1 MDVNLAWPIIAG
13 FILVN
18 SMTFGLLFFTV
29 RSKNKL
35 SNLFLGSF
43 LWCTAIEACGY
54 VLDFYSGLQIG
65 GEMETAF
72 FSLEPSLFTLPFLF
86 LYSMSA
92 MKKTIRIG
100 HFLLLIPGVV
110 HNVLLNLDGIFISD
124 LMTFVFEAVIYSMEI
139 VLMIHGYRLLHP
151 RHWNSTAVSLDIRSK
166 TRSWLRGIFELNI
179 VVHFLSL
186 STFVIDI
193 SHLHVLEALID
204 TCALIM
210 MLFLVLW
217 IAYKGFLQPELF
229 ERPPLMHVAAIGVN
243 RTYNDGQMSVQSVD
257 GSCDADTLSG
267 QEVLAFRGMKGM
279 EPVSH
284 PHRRNIPESTASVE
298 VSCDMLD
305 RATMD
310 RIIAQ
315 IRDEKPFK
323 DPQLS
328 PRSLSIMLGIKE
340 KELSRLVN
348 SCAEKNFYRFINEF
362 RVAEF
367 KELLQSPESRHFTLL
382 GLAMDAG
389 FSSKSTFYEV
399 FRRSEGMTPKQYARS
414 LNKSG

>member
-29 RSKNKL
+29 RSKNKK

-43 LWCTAIEACGY
+43 LWCTAISY
-54 VLDFYSGLQIG
+54 VKDFYSELRIG

-72 FSLEPSLFTLPFLF
+72 FTLEPFLLTLPFLF

-92 MKKTIRIG
+92 MKKTIQIG
-100 HFLLLIPGVV
+100 HFLLFIPGLV
-110 HNVLLNLDGIFISD
+110 HNVLLNLDGFLLSD
-124 LMTFVFEAVIYSMEI
+124 RVTVIYEAVIYSLEI
-139 VLMIHGYRLLHP
+139 VLMIHGYRMLHS
-151 RHWNSTAVSLDIRSK
+151 RHWNPKPVPLDIKFR
-166 TRSWLRGIFELNI
+166 TRVWLRGIFALNI
-179 VVHFLSL
+179 AVHVLSL

-193 SHLHVLEALID
+193 SHLQVLEALID

-210 MLFLVLW
+210 TLFMVLW
-217 IAYKGFLQPELF
+217 VAYKGFVQPELF
-229 ERPPLMHVAAIGVN
+229 ERSPLIHVSAIGVN

-284 PHRRNIPESTASVE
+284 PHRRNIPESMASVE